1 MKPNIHEFKLLEMW
15 NDRYGR
21 TSPTKFCGWWACMV
35 SIFCFLVSG
44 ISIMVIISISSRKEV
59 DFTQVLG
66 TLQNMMMNSV
76 ALLSLGSAL
85 LAVQR
90 LSKDNKIQSTE
101 DSNKEG

>member
-1 MKPNIHEFKLLEMW
+1 MKPDIHEFKLLEMW

-35 SIFCFLVSG
+35 SIACFAVSA
-44 ISIMVIISISSRKEV
+44 ISIMIIIGISSRKDV

-76 ALLSLGSAL
+76 ALFGLGTSL

-90 LSKDNKIQSTE
+90 LSKDNKVQSTE
-101 DSNKEG
+101 EINKEG